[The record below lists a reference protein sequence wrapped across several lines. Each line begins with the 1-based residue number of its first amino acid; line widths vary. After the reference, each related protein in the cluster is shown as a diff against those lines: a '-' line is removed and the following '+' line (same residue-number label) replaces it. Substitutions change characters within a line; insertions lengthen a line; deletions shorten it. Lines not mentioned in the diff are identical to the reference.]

1 MHYLKF
7 PSSLEQNNLFVENK
21 FMPSVLPLVK
31 QRMKTDQGLD
41 FPFATSTNNN
51 GLPYTLEEEGEDDE
65 EEKHM
70 KSLVKH

>member
-1 MHYLKF
+1 
-7 PSSLEQNNLFVENK
+7 
-21 FMPSVLPLVK
+21 MPSVLPQVK

-70 KSLVKH
+70 KSLVKD